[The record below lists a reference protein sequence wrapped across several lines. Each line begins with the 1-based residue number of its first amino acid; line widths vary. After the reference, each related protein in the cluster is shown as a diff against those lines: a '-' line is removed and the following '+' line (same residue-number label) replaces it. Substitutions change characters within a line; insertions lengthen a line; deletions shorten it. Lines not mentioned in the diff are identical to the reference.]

1 MIFLDT
7 SGLLAVLDASEARH
21 PQATR
26 AWREILDGSETLV
39 TTSYVLVE
47 TTALAQRRLGLGAVA
62 DLEQAIV
69 PAVNV
74 VWVDEELHRFASG
87 ALLAAR
93 RRELSLVDCVSFAVM
108 RQRGIRTAFAL
119 DRHFAEQGFTL
130 VPGLASPAEEVH
142 EDPGT
147 APPAP

>member
-7 SGLLAVLDASEARH
+7 SGLLAVLDSSDASH
-21 PQATR
+21 PQAAR
-26 AWREILDGSETLV
+26 AWRELLEGSEALL

-47 TTALAQRRLGLGAVA
+47 TMALAQRRLGLGAVA

-74 VWVDEELHRFASG
+74 VWVEEGLHRLASG

-93 RRELSLVDCVSFAVM
+93 RRDLSLVDCVSFAVM

-119 DRHFAEQGFTL
+119 DRHFAEQGFDLLPRTEA
-130 VPGLASPAEEVH
+130 VASEVH
-142 EDPGT
+142 EG
-147 APPAP
+147 